1 MIKSMTA
8 FSNGEMELG
17 DLIVNCELRTVN
29 HRYCDITLKIPERL
43 RFIEGDARAIISG
56 KLNRG
61 KIECALSYK
70 KQSRDGQSFNVNMEA
85 VAALLKATQQIEHLM
100 QAPARFS
107 ALDILALPAIQHEAS
122 VDRQLLHD
130 GLVTLIQRTLTQL
143 IETRER
149 EGRHL
154 GVLIEER
161 CYKMQTF
168 VAQAAQRMPEVLVN
182 IRTKLQER
190 VTELVAN
197 PDPDRLE
204 QELVHLTQKL
214 DIAEE
219 LDRLNTHINEV
230 LRIVKQTE
238 PVGRRLDFLMQEMNR
253 EANTLGSKAADIE
266 MTQIA
271 IELKVLIEQMREQIQ
286 NIE

>member
-8 FSNGEMELG
+8 FSSGEAEIG
-17 DLIVNCELRTVN
+17 DLIVSCEMRTVN
-29 HRYCDITLKIPERL
+29 HRYCDISLKIPDRL
-43 RFIEGDARAIISG
+43 RFIEGDARTIISG

-70 KQSRDGQSFNVNMEA
+70 KQNKEGQAFVVNLEA
-85 VAALLKATQQIEHLM
+85 VATLLKATQQIEHLM
-100 QAPARFS
+100 QVPARFS
-107 ALDILALPAIQHEAS
+107 ALDILALPAIQQEVSTDKH
-122 VDRQLLHD
+122 LLYI
-130 GLVTLIQRTLTQL
+130 GLTDLIERTLAQL

-149 EGRHL
+149 EGGQL
-154 GVLIEER
+154 ATLIEER
-161 CYKMQTF
+161 CYKMQQF
-168 VAQAAQRMPEVLVN
+168 VIQASQRMPEVLQN
-182 IRTKLQER
+182 IRLKLQER
-190 VTELVAN
+190 VSELVTN
-197 PDPDRLE
+197 PDSDRLE

-230 LRIVKQTE
+230 LRIIKQKE